1 MEDDRSPKFVDAGNR
16 AAQFL
21 DAADQ
26 SPQSVGAADRAV
38 QFIGAGPG
46 AADLLTVRA
55 ARTLS
60 DAETV
65 LYPGSYLDAD
75 VLANC
80 SPDAELIDT
89 EDLDLDA
96 IVEHLIDG
104 HHACRRVV
112 RLVSG
117 DPSVYSA
124 VSEQTHRLDAA
135 GVPWSV
141 IPGVPAYAAAAACV
155 GRELTVPLVA
165 QSVVLTRTQQRS
177 TAMPDTESLKTFA
190 ATRSTLV
197 LHLAITRT
205 RELMAELVPEYGPDC
220 PVVVVYRASQ
230 PQEQVLR
237 GTVADIAD
245 AVEAAGLRRAAV
257 ILVGRALTGQPNPDA
272 GQSYLYDPARDRSAK
287 STEGLR

>member
-1 MEDDRSPKFVDAGNR
+1 MDDRVIQFV
-16 AAQFL
+16 
-21 DAADQ
+21 
-26 SPQSVGAADRAV
+26 
-38 QFIGAGPG
+38 GAGPG

-55 ARTLS
+55 TRMLGE
-60 DAETV
+60 AETV
-65 LYPGSYLDAD
+65 LYPGTYLDAD

-89 EDLDLDA
+89 EHLDLDA
-96 IVEHLIDG
+96 IVARLIDAHRAG
-104 HHACRRVV
+104 RRVV

-124 VSEQTHRLDAA
+124 VSEQTRRLDAA

-141 IPGVPAYAAAAACV
+141 TPGVPAYAAAAARI

-177 TAMPDTESLKTFA
+177 TAMPETESLKAFA

-197 LHLAITRT
+197 LHLAITRI
-205 RELMAELVPEYGPDC
+205 RDLMAELAADYGPDC

-230 PQEQVLR
+230 PQERVLR
-237 GTVADIAD
+237 GTIADIAD
-245 AVEAAGLRRAAV
+245 AVEAADLRRAAV
-257 ILVGRALTGQPNPDA
+257 IMVGRALAGKPDPDA
-272 GQSYLYDPARDRSAK
+272 GESHLYDPARDRS
-287 STEGLR
+287 R